1 MSTIHAPPPPP
12 TPPPHTPFIALLM
25 CVQQNAYPCSTLA
38 WYGMTSLCWLF
49 LVFTTILPS
58 HCLGCNAFTASRQAG
73 ERRKKP
79 ILRWDRYI
87 AGRKKI
93 TVLLVRTPFGLSLV
107 NSFLQVMAETCCSL
121 LMTKVSPSHPLYT
134 VHDYHML
141 STFYLKARELWC
153 TVRYIT
159 CNSTRDVCHHALS
172 TTQLVPQNAA
182 RVYCSPHNS

>member
-1 MSTIHAPPPPP
+1 MHPPP
-12 TPPPHTPFIALLM
+12 LLLRCW
-25 CVQQNAYPCSTLA
+25 CVCNRMLTRAARWLGMVWPACADCSWSSPQSCPATVWAATLSPLA
-38 WYGMTSLCWLF
+38 D
-49 LVFTTILPS
+49 
-58 HCLGCNAFTASRQAG
+58 RQ
-73 ERRKKP
+73 EREEKNQY
-79 ILRWDRYI
+79 WGGTNRYI

-107 NSFLQVMAETCCSL
+107 NSFLQVMAETCRSL

-159 CNSTRDVCHHALS
+159 CNSTRDVCHRALS